1 MKKISIV
8 ALIVCALLPLRL
20 NAQERARSN
29 AFILPGAQ
37 KQATPPA
44 LKIDLS
50 FQEPSG
56 NGVLNPGETGQMII
70 AVTNTGGTQAKDVQV
85 RVSTA
90 SRLDGV
96 TFGKE
101 FPVGTI
107 NPSERKTVSVSFV
120 AGPTLTDQK
129 AVINIDATEGSTQK
143 AFAAAMEIATSPGI
157 QAQQKKTEQ
166 ASVPQ
171 NKQQFIPPP
180 PSPDRFTPAIRQ
192 LQAKLASNPS
202 DNLTRLQL
210 TQLLFNA
217 GMYADVITEGEK
229 ALAAFQDRASLF
241 FQIGE
246 SYRQLKKYNEALNL
260 LQRSY
265 SLVTM
270 PFSDLASSYGLTLL
284 HFRKIQEAIPVLRK
298 GVEVDPSFIAKRL
311 ASGNSE
317 YNANDMDDAAV
328 EYLSV
333 MLLDRSKLTPDQ
345 TLFVQFNV
353 DFENMVATKDSATI
367 TSSFVDF
374 IRKKLGSN
382 LDYDE
387 LASGFSCLV
396 YTKRLSEAR
405 NLYNE
410 TIVLPAGS
418 VTQDTLD
425 REFLLFAYSLA
436 TECPSILNPIRIAF
450 IRTVKSLY
458 GLNED
463 EAKPIYALHEL
474 VLSQGLVSGASEIT
488 NSLLRGTILPENRY
502 VRLADAFL
510 KYKRTDD
517 AVGTFNVMI
526 KKRSLDK
533 TGYGD
538 DLSKLYAGMLQQQK
552 TAEAQDLMGQI
563 NALDENDVNKTYA
576 KLADIFT
583 KEGQADKSINILQKL
598 IQNDPTNVA
607 LSIKLGDAFFAKG
620 RYDDIIASFANNKTK
635 EGMRYLARAYE
646 KEYKLVEANKVWDA
660 LKQMTTDPQELSEI
674 KKHFDDNLITIMSP
688 DYTRLQAEANR
699 PKAVPG
705 SEKLR
710 VVIDSPSDGFQTASN
725 SVEVTGRVL
734 GAVTLQDVR
743 INGNSVG
750 TPRGMKPVETTAQ
763 NAPQDTTKGG
773 LPFMYVVALA
783 QGKNDIRLQAFA
795 PTGDSA
801 EAKVS
806 VTMNAA
812 APKPMTIEEADGI
825 RQNKAYAVIVGVAHY
840 ESSEITPLNYTVND
854 AQALYQVLTDPN
866 YGGFKKDH
874 VTLLTDKEATMAN
887 IKKAIGVD
895 LQRAPQ
901 DGIAVV
907 FFAGHGAPE
916 GGKTY
921 WLTYDTD
928 PTSLYAST
936 LSNTDIADML
946 SRINTKRVVTF
957 IDACYSGASV
967 TTSKSTRAFI
977 EDPFKAFEGQ
987 GTMYITSSNGN
998 EESLEDAKL
1007 KHGLF
1012 TYRLIQALQGAA
1024 DYNGDG
1030 IVMADEVAKYIREN
1044 VPNDARER
1052 SQKQD
1057 PQVISNYSGFI
1068 PISRNPEKVMEN
1080 SRIMQVQEFQNL
1092 YRDGKIDGATYVRIK
1107 NIIEGSDEASK
1118 KPIKDYFNKVL
1129 TLKDLIDLM
1138 K

>member
-1 MKKISIV
+1 MKCSLAAGI
-8 ALIVCALLPLRL
+8 LLFLTSL
-20 NAQERARSN
+20 CVAQEQDFKLVGELRIHTKSVNSLVSLGKNGLIASGSDDSK
-29 AFILPGAQ
+29 ILIWDQ
-37 KQATPPA
+37 
-44 LKIDLS
+44 
-50 FQEPSG
+50 
-56 NGVLNPGETGQMII
+56 
-70 AVTNTGGTQAKDVQV
+70 NT
-85 RVSTA
+85 RRLVS
-90 SRLDGV
+90 
-96 TFGKE
+96 
-101 FPVGTI
+101 
-107 NPSERKTVSVSFV
+107 
-120 AGPTLTDQK
+120 
-129 AVINIDATEGSTQK
+129 
-143 AFAAAMEIATSPGI
+143 
-157 QAQQKKTEQ
+157 
-166 ASVPQ
+166 
-171 NKQQFIPPP
+171 
-180 PSPDRFTPAIRQ
+180 
-192 LQAKLASNPS
+192 
-202 DNLTRLQL
+202 
-210 TQLLFNA
+210 QLL
-217 GMYADVITEGEK
+217 GHTDP
-229 ALAAFQDRASLF
+229 
-241 FQIGE
+241 
-246 SYRQLKKYNEALNL
+246 
-260 LQRSY
+260 
-265 SLVTM
+265 VTDLTVC
-270 PFSDLASSYGLTLL
+270 SDGSILASSSTDESVRLWNTATGQQI
-284 HFRKIQEAIPVLRK
+284 KILNNLKADVLSVAFSPDGR
-298 GVEVDPSFIAKRL
+298 IL
-311 ASGNSE
+311 ASGLEEKRASRAVLGAEENLPSIILWDVNSGQQLASIKADQGDITCLSYHPLGKVFVTTGSSQSIKVWDGQNFSLMNTLSSSDKQVKCAIFSPDGKLLVDGTTSGSVE
-317 YNANDMDDAAV
+317 FWDWAAGTQTKKLQMEANEAIDCIAFSPDGQFLVLGTRNGSAVVYDLSDPSSRARIIPISKGRVTSLSFSDDSRFLITGSEDGTIKSWQVPSVISKDPSVATARFMDD
-328 EYLSV
+328 LH
-333 MLLDRSKLTPDQ
+333 R
-345 TLFVQFNV
+345 
-353 DFENMVATKDSATI
+353 
-367 TSSFVDF
+367 
-374 IRKKLGSN
+374 RLGN
-382 LDYDE
+382 DLDYDE
-387 LASGFSCLV
+387 ITAAFTCIIKAKQLDQARSLYRESLSWKSGSTNQDSLDKKFLGLAYG
-396 YTKRLSEAR
+396 LSS
-405 NLYNE
+405 NC
-410 TIVLPAGS
+410 P
-418 VTQDTLD
+418 D
-425 REFLLFAYSLA
+425 LL
-436 TECPSILNPIRIAF
+436 TNIRIAF
-450 IRTVKSLY
+450 IRAVKSLY
-458 GLNED
+458 GLNDE